1 MPLFDR
7 FITNNDI
14 IASNLLGFFNYLYHN
29 VGIFSFAIIV
39 QPTATK
45 KTTKN
50 KIYAI
55 LGEIAK
61 K

>member
-7 FITNNDI
+7 FITNNR
-14 IASNLLGFFNYLYHN
+14 LLFARFFNYLYHN